1 MTMRLM
7 EGYLNGTQCIG
18 EAVSRQYE
26 IQPGIIGDE
35 GVIVR
40 GVCPGCASCRSH
52 ASASHGV
59 AHPRHPW
66 QATVL
71 APGLQRLLG
80 PDGSLLV
87 TYSGSFVPSDR
98 PGRQRR
104 IAALRRLIQ
113 GSFRAARIEP
123 ATGLTGEW
131 LQELAEAWPMFLAM
145 DPEFGGDLPP
155 GPTLI
160 FRSGVAPLTDFH
172 DRPSGVPLVVFGSE
186 PDPRFAGRVMPI
198 GLVERYLLQ

>member
-1 MTMRLM
+1 M
-7 EGYLNGTQCIG
+7 
-18 EAVSRQYE
+18 S
-26 IQPGIIGDE
+26 P
-35 GVIVR
+35 
-40 GVCPGCASCRSH
+40 ASS
-52 ASASHGV
+52 GV

-87 TYSGSFVPSDR
+87 TYRGSFVPSDR

-123 ATGLTGEW
+123 ATGLTAEW

-155 GPTLI
+155 CPTLV
-160 FRSGVAPLTDFH
+160 FRSGVAPL
-172 DRPSGVPLVVFGSE
+172 
-186 PDPRFAGRVMPI
+186 I
-198 GLVERYLLQ
+198 GLP